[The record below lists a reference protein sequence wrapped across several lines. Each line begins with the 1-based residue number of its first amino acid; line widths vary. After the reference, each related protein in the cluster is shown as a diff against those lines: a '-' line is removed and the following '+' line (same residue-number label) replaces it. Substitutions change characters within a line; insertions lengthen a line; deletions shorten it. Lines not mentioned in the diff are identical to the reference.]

1 MKLGESSSDVGYNKI
16 TCVGQRFL
24 IRTFLPAVGTE
35 VVAAQDDAIF
45 R

>member
-1 MKLGESSSDVGYNKI
+1 MKLGESSSDVGRNKI
-16 TCVGQRFL
+16 ACVRQRFL
-24 IRTFLPAVGTE
+24 SRAFLPAVGTE